1 MLLKM
6 AKNNNNKNETTV
18 MMTIMKITIKNGISK
33 SDTLYFIMEENGQ
46 QIIMVRGSYFNPS

>member
-1 MLLKM
+1 M

-18 MMTIMKITIKNGISK
+18 MMTIMKITIKNVISK